1 MIVSPWHPSARTAG
15 WATICKESFSVHT
28 ATPWP
33 EPPSSLAWTTS
44 IDSYKACVHA
54 KSLQSCPTLCNPM
67 DSSAPFSMGFSRQ
80 GYWSGYSSRGLPN
93 SGIKPT
99 SLMSPALADR
109 FFTTCTTWEAS
120 YKSCLVLILCSL
132 CSIQQP
138 V

>member
-67 DSSAPFSMGFSRQ
+67 DSSAPGSFFHGIFQARILEWVFLQGSSQLRDQTHVSYVSCTSRQ
-80 GYWSGYSSRGLPN
+80 VLYHMHYLG
-93 SGIKPT
+93 
-99 SLMSPALADR
+99 SLL
-109 FFTTCTTWEAS
+109 
-120 YKSCLVLILCSL
+120 
-132 CSIQQP
+132 
-138 V
+138 